1 MILLITLGLSCYKS
15 SNTQMFTVMFMYCS
29 VLADLLCHNVRKKI
43 ENVFSCNETKR
54 FMIKKKTF
62 SLKVGIFK

>member
-15 SNTQMFTVMFMYCS
+15 SNTQMFTFMFIYRS
-29 VLADLLCHNVRKKI
+29 VLVDLLYHNVRKKI

-54 FMIKKKTF
+54 FMLKKKGAF
-62 SLKVGIFK
+62 S